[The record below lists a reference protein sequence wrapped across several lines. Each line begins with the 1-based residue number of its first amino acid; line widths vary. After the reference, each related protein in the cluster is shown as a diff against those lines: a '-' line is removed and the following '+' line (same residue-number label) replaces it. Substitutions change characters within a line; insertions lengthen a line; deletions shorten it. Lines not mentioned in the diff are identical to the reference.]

1 MTQYEVTAVRRLPFR
16 LAPGTLVLLMLFPLQ
31 GRAAFD
37 ITTSGRA
44 VFGSSYR
51 LEAADPVMLNTANA
65 ALAGLLGLT
74 TNGAN
79 SDDGNTNFRRGDAT
93 STALKAYLDFNAK
106 DGDLTALLRVKA
118 WYDYALKK
126 QPRAFGNVG
135 NNYVAGLPLSDRG
148 ADPLSRF
155 SGVAAG
161 DAWVQQRFANGL
173 LRVGQQSLSWGD
185 RASFIGGLQA
195 LNPTDFPALHRP
207 GATPQEIKVPV
218 PMLFGRFEPARGVAV
233 EGFWQ
238 THFRPEALDQCGTFY
253 AINDWAPSG
262 CDKVFAGLP
271 AGNDKVRTGTGGYL
285 KRIDDPLPHDR
296 SQYGLAVLWTADSLA
311 TDFGLYGARYTSRKS
326 NGVLQKTT
334 RTVGAPLIPGDPDG
348 KNVLYFSEYPD
359 GIELYGA
366 TFNRKRGATTV
377 YGEATYRL
385 NQPIAYGPGDALGA
399 FVSTT
404 APSLLRAVAS
414 ATPPGGY
421 FHAIDRFRVSQ
432 AQVGVQHEW
441 VGAGGI
447 AYSGMAEAV
456 VKHVF
461 DLPQQGTLRYG
472 RADQYGL
479 GAIGAI
485 CASTTTSPDKQCSQ
499 DGYVTSH
506 SWAWRLRLD
515 ARLGEVAPA
524 TTAAVS
530 ATFTNDVK
538 GWSGD
543 FFINEGR
550 QSLNLA
556 LRFEFQKR
564 YSAELV
570 FMPVWGG
577 DYNPQHDR
585 DQFAMAV
592 GVKF

>member
-1 MTQYEVTAVRRLPFR
+1 
-16 LAPGTLVLLMLFPLQ
+16 MLIPMQ
-31 GRAAFD
+31 GRAGFE

-65 ALAGLLGLT
+65 AAAGLVGLT

-93 STALKAYLDFNAK
+93 STALKAYLDVNAK
-106 DGDLTALLRVKA
+106 NGDLTALLRVKA
-118 WYDYALKK
+118 WYDYALKN
-126 QPRAFGNVG
+126 QPRAFGNIG
-135 NNYVAGLPLSDRG
+135 NNYVAGEPLSDRG
-148 ADPLSRF
+148 AAPLARF

-161 DAWVQQRFANGL
+161 DAWVQQRFAQGL
-173 LRVGQQSLSWGD
+173 VRIGQQSLNWGE
-185 RASFIGGLQA
+185 RVSFIGGLQG

-207 GATPQEIKVPV
+207 GAVPQEIKVPV
-218 PMLFGRFEPARGVAV
+218 PMLFGRLEPVKGVAV

-238 THFRPEALDQCGTFY
+238 THFRPEVLDQCGTFY
-253 AINDWAPSG
+253 EINDWAQPG

-271 AGNDKVRTGTGGYL
+271 AGSDRTRVGTGGYL
-285 KRIDDPLPHDR
+285 KRIDDPLPHQR
-296 SQYGLAVLWTADSLA
+296 QQYGMAVLWTADSLA

-326 NGVLQKTT
+326 NGVLQKST

-348 KNVLYFSEYPD
+348 KNVRYFSEFPD
-359 GIELYGA
+359 GIEIYGA
-366 TFNRKRGATTV
+366 TFAHKRGATTW

-385 NQPIAYGPGDALGA
+385 HQPIAYGPGDALGA
-399 FVSTT
+399 FVSAT
-404 APSLLRAVAS
+404 AASLLRARAN
-414 ATPPGGY
+414 AMAPGAY
-421 FHAIDRFRVSQ
+421 FEAMDRFRVSQ
-432 AQVGVQHEW
+432 AQVGVQHDW
-441 VGAGGI
+441 QGAGGI

-461 DLPQQGTLRYG
+461 NLPQQGTLRYG

-479 GAIGAI
+479 GAIGAL
-485 CASTTTSPDKQCSQ
+485 CVSTTPTPDKQCSQ
-499 DGYVTSH
+499 DGYVSSH
-506 SWAWRLRLD
+506 SWAYRLRLD
-515 ARLGEVAPA
+515 ARFGEVAPG
-524 TTAAVS
+524 TTAALS
-530 ATFTNDVK
+530 TTFTNDVK

-550 QSLNLA
+550 QTLNVA

-564 YSAELV
+564 YSAEIA
-570 FMPVWGG
+570 FTPVWGG

-585 DQFAMAV
+585 DQLAMAV